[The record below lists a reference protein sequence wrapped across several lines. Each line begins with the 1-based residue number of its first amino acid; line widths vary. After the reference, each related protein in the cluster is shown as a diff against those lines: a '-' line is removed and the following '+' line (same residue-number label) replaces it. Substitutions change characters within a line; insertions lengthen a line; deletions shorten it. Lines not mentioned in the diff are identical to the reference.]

1 MFKVETE
8 HSDFLL
14 LLRDKRSWWS
24 RLIMKHVVASL
35 QSEIDH
41 LTLWEFLRHPHFNH
55 RASSPDYYFYWLK
68 SAVCKKKNL
77 FLGLNPNLSKLIW
90 WSGSRAVPQS
100 QRIII
105 WTKGKSAFCTNRTF
119 NLSITSISCFN
130 NSVMVK
136 SSDVMSSFFNP
147 RIQSLQLYKTG
158 KLSILKNWNNFLFFQ
173 RKKWQWKW
181 LLKRHFWIMK
191 LVEVPLSKKN

>member
-1 MFKVETE
+1 MLWLHCSLKLIIWLCENFLDIHILIIGLQVQIIIFIDSKVP
-8 HSDFLL
+8 FV
-14 LLRDKRSWWS
+14 R
-24 RLIMKHVVASL
+24 
-35 QSEIDH
+35 
-41 LTLWEFLRHPHFNH
+41 
-55 RASSPDYYFYWLK
+55 
-68 SAVCKKKNL
+68 KKW

-136 SSDVMSSFFNP
+136 SSDVMPSFFNP